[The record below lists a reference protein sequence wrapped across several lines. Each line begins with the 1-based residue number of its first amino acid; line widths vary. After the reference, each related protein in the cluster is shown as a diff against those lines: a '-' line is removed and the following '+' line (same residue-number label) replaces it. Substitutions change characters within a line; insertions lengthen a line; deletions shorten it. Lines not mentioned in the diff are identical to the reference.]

1 MLLDKMRSES
11 DILANMT
18 SDAELVSFEIR
29 LWLNKFVD
37 SQIKDAAMFS
47 CLETSGKKI
56 RPILVLEVL
65 RLFNMDAEK
74 FLSIAAAI
82 EMCHVYSLVHDD
94 LPSLDNDDFRRGMPS
109 CHKKFSEAVALL
121 TGNSLLTNC
130 FEMISSCENISYEKR
145 CVLIQKLAQ
154 AVGANGMMHG
164 QEMDIALKSSV
175 IDINLLKN
183 LYDLKTGKII
193 RFSCVAAALVAN
205 ASAQELEN
213 IDSFAYNLGFLFQA
227 TDDVLDHEDNK
238 SEECNI
244 VGSIGVDA
252 AKEFI
257 KKSFTEAILALD
269 IFGDRANMLRSLAL
283 MVLNRKN

>member
-56 RPILVLEVL
+56 RPILFLEVL

-94 LPSLDNDDFRRGMPS
+94 LPSLDNDDFIVSDVISICVVPVEMPNFEPKLNVLFPV
-109 CHKKFSEAVALL
+109 HTLL
-121 TGNSLLTNC
+121 PPK
-130 FEMISSCENISYEKR
+130 E
-145 CVLIQKLAQ
+145 
-154 AVGANGMMHG
+154 
-164 QEMDIALKSSV
+164 
-175 IDINLLKN
+175 
-183 LYDLKTGKII
+183 
-193 RFSCVAAALVAN
+193 
-205 ASAQELEN
+205 
-213 IDSFAYNLGFLFQA
+213 
-227 TDDVLDHEDNK
+227 TDD
-238 SEECNI
+238 
-244 VGSIGVDA
+244 A
-252 AKEFI
+252 EFA
-257 KKSFTEAILALD
+257 FTNAVVATLVELSD
-269 IFGDRANMLRSLAL
+269 ET
-283 MVLNRKN
+283 

>member
-1 MLLDKMRSES
+1 
-11 DILANMT
+11 
-18 SDAELVSFEIR
+18 
-29 LWLNKFVD
+29 
-37 SQIKDAAMFS
+37 
-47 CLETSGKKI
+47 
-56 RPILVLEVL
+56 
-65 RLFNMDAEK
+65 
-74 FLSIAAAI
+74 
-82 EMCHVYSLVHDD
+82 
-94 LPSLDNDDFRRGMPS
+94 
-109 CHKKFSEAVALL
+109 
-121 TGNSLLTNC
+121 LLTNC